1 MKKALVLALFS
12 TSALYTT
19 PALADHEEGFRN
31 RGQCE
36 SERARYARQLNVPPG
51 LFELECRKLP
61 NGNWTFLPPHY
72 DDDPSHDDDVDGGDG
87 DEEFEEY

>member
-1 MKKALVLALFS
+1 MKKALILALFT

-19 PALADHEEGFRN
+19 PALADHEEGYRN

-36 SERARYARQLNVPPG
+36 AARAHFARQLNVPPG

-72 DDDPSHDDDVDGGDG
+72 DDDESVDDGGDTGG